1 MQIPKIKSDFDAAST
16 DRFKRLSQFLEKIG
30 AEITSLDPPS
40 SSQKAKSTIF
50 CAVYSKDPSRYR
62 LIEEHFENILRVNSG
77 PQPLYVFE
85 DNDFVPDFVKPYA
98 VVLNKAVTIYEA
110 WRVATHICQ
119 TKFIGNLN
127 LDDRF
132 TDGGFEA
139 MESALE
145 RSNFDLVGGEWLI
158 DIKDF
163 SETKKGELTCTFDL
177 SNYRRIQAWPPEK
190 RHDQILGSGISQNG
204 SFGPATL
211 WRSKIHDQIDYPTRF
226 HNGQKILSM
235 GDSCFWRKLA
245 RGGYRIGRL
254 PALVGVYNSDPLNQ
268 AEFRETD
275 DRKNIRLS
283 AGRVL

>member
-190 RHDQILGSGISQNG
+190 RHDQI
-204 SFGPATL
+204 
-211 WRSKIHDQIDYPTRF
+211 DYPTRF
-226 HNGQKILSM
+226 QNGQKILSM
-235 GDSCFWRKLA
+235 GDSCFWTKLA

-268 AEFRETD
+268 AEFRQNND
-275 DRKNIRLS
+275 QKNYKLS
-283 AGRVL
+283 IGRVL